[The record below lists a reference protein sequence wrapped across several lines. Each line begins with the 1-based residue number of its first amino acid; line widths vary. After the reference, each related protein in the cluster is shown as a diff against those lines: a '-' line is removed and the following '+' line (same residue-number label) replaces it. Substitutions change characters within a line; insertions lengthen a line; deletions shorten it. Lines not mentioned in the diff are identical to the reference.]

1 MLVVGIKEIM
11 RLKKLSN
18 DSLEKMS
25 NRRYIDNDFIFGVAS
40 LGAIIGVMS
49 VIVLAQD
56 WGLVVLLK
64 GIVSFT
70 VVYFTREQINKGFSM
85 FFRFLTSVLS
95 KQKKKEKKMGK
106 KNEETESLTSTAFN
120 D

>member
-1 MLVVGIKEIM
+1 MLVVGFKEII
-11 RLKKLSN
+11 RLKNLNN

-49 VIVLAQD
+49 AIILVQD

-64 GIVSFT
+64 GVVSFT
-70 VVYFTREQINKGFSM
+70 VVYFTREHINKGFSM

-95 KQKKKEKKMGK
+95 K
-106 KNEETESLTSTAFN
+106 
-120 D
+120 

>member
-1 MLVVGIKEIM
+1 VLVVGFKEII
-11 RLKKLSN
+11 RLKNLNN

-49 VIVLAQD
+49 AIILVQD

-64 GIVSFT
+64 GVVFFT
-70 VVYFTREQINKGFSM
+70 VVYFTREHINKGFSM

-95 KQKKKEKKMGK
+95 K
-106 KNEETESLTSTAFN
+106 
-120 D
+120 